1 MHIHYTYIFFFFF
14 FFFLKDD
21 KNYPVLNGE
30 LELILAR
37 PVNNNKPH
45 SHAKYYKR
53 LRDTGDDVMNPSII
67 DISEADQNLVIVCWL
82 LDRCEYK
89 VIIVNIVSF
98 SFLEDTKLNMI

>member
-1 MHIHYTYIFFFFF
+1 M
-14 FFFLKDD
+14 
-21 KNYPVLNGE
+21 NSE

-37 PVNNNKPH
+37 PVNNNKSH

-53 LRDTGDDVMNPSII
+53 LRDTGDSIVNFSVI

-89 VIIVNIVSF
+89 VAIIN
-98 SFLEDTKLNMI
+98 TKHENEYQVLTVTLLLL